1 MEKMKSLLFFS
12 LLVSAPVFG
21 EETYACFEK
30 GEKDPM
36 PVKLTITENWVDGPL
51 MSGVFDVHPD
61 TDFCNVSKT
70 VFSSEDG
77 MSSTFCFNR
86 KELKWFQTVTLF
98 GGMGNGVASTV
109 NTTWR
114 CVEVN

>member
-1 MEKMKSLLFFS
+1 MRIKLLSLC
-12 LLVSAPVFG
+12 LVMSAPAFG
-21 EETYACFEK
+21 EETYACFET

-36 PVKLTITENWVDGPL
+36 PVKLTINENWVDGPF
-51 MSGVFDVHPD
+51 MSGVFEVHPD
-61 TDFCNVSKT
+61 TDFCNVSKI

-86 KELKWFQTVTLF
+86 EELKWFQTVTLF
-98 GGMGNGVASTV
+98 GGMGNGVASTL

-114 CVEVN
+114 CIELD

>member
-1 MEKMKSLLFFS
+1 M
-12 LLVSAPVFG
+12 SAPAFG
-21 EETYACFEK
+21 EETYACFET

-36 PVKLTITENWVDGPL
+36 PVKLTINENWVDGPF
-51 MSGVFDVHPD
+51 MSGVFEVHPD
-61 TDFCNVSKT
+61 TDFCNVSKI

-86 KELKWFQTVTLF
+86 EELKWFQTVTFF
-98 GGMGNGVASTV
+98 GGMGNGVASTL

-114 CVEVN
+114 CIELD